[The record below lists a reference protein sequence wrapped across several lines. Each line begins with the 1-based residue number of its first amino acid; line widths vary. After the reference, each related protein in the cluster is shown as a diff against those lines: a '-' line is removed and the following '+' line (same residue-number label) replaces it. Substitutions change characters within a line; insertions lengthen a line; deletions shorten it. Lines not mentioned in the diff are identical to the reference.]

1 MGLVKNFAY
10 KSILNFFS
18 MILPIL
24 VMPYVYR
31 KLSPNSIGMIEYGT
45 SLFTYFSIFGMLGI
59 YNYGIREISRVRNV
73 QSEVNRVFNAL
84 FSIGILSNLCVAIG
98 YYLLVLFAVH
108 DTTLKLFYF
117 F

>member
-45 SLFTYFSIFGMLGI
+45 SLFTYFSIFD
-59 YNYGIREISRVRNV
+59 YRD
-73 QSEVNRVFNAL
+73 L
-84 FSIGILSNLCVAIG
+84 FMECMQRFL
-98 YYLLVLFAVH
+98 
-108 DTTLKLFYF
+108 
-117 F
+117 

>member
-45 SLFTYFSIFGMLGI
+45 SLFTYFSVHVIILCSLI
-59 YNYGIREISRVRNV
+59 RSYNIC
-73 QSEVNRVFNAL
+73 
-84 FSIGILSNLCVAIG
+84 SII
-98 YYLLVLFAVH
+98 
-108 DTTLKLFYF
+108 T
-117 F
+117 